1 MAFYFYFDNSEVFG
15 LKYTKIRELI
25 KKYFYICLAINPNFM
40 NLKYTIIKVVLGIIV
55 VVLSYLIYES
65 IMKPVRFN
73 AATSAREAKVIARL
87 LDLRASQQFY
97 KREHNK
103 YTDSFDTL
111 ITFLRTGDIPV
122 VKMIPDPNDTT
133 FSKTIS
139 DTLGYVKVADS
150 LFRNRANFTMDSLR
164 FIPYSQGIPFEIA
177 AGEVDRGGIKVSV
190 YEIKANYS
198 TFLKGL
204 DRQLVT
210 NLIKSKE
217 DVERYPGLKLGS
229 MEEPS
234 TDGNW
239 E

>member
-1 MAFYFYFDNSEVFG
+1 
-15 LKYTKIRELI
+15 
-25 KKYFYICLAINPNFM
+25 M
-40 NLKYTIIKVVLGIIV
+40 NLKYTVIKIVLAVIIIV
-55 VVLSYLIYES
+55 LAYMIYES
-65 IMKPVRFN
+65 IMRPVRFN
-73 AATSAREAKVIARL
+73 AATSAREEKVIRRL
-87 LDLRASQQFY
+87 MDLRTSQMFY
-97 KREHNK
+97 KREHNR
-103 YTDSFDTL
+103 YTGSFDTL
-111 ITFLRTGDIPV
+111 LTFLTKGEIPV
-122 VKMIPDPNDTT
+122 VKIIPDPNDTT

-150 LFRNRANFTMDSLR
+150 LFQNRPFFILDSIGY
-164 FIPYSQGIPFEIA
+164 IPYSNGVPFELA
-177 AGEVDRGGIKVSV
+177 AGSIDRGGIKVSV
-190 YEIKANYS
+190 YEIKAPYT

-217 DVERYPGLKLGS
+217 DIERYPGLKVGS

>member
-1 MAFYFYFDNSEVFG
+1 
-15 LKYTKIRELI
+15 
-25 KKYFYICLAINPNFM
+25 M
-40 NLKYTIIKVVLGIIV
+40 NLKYTIIKVVLGIIII
-55 VVLSYLIYES
+55 VLAYMIYES

-87 LDLRASQQFY
+87 LDLRTSQQFY

-103 YTDSFDTL
+103 YTASFDTL
-111 ITFLRTGDIPV
+111 VTFLTKGDIPV

-150 LFRNRANFTMDSLR
+150 LFRNRPNFTIDSLR
-164 FIPYSQGIPFEIA
+164 YIPYAQGVTFEMA

-190 YEIKANYS
+190 YEIKAPYS

-217 DVERYPGLKLGS
+217 DIDRYPGLKLGS

>member
-1 MAFYFYFDNSEVFG
+1 
-15 LKYTKIRELI
+15 
-25 KKYFYICLAINPNFM
+25 M
-40 NLKYTIIKVVLGIIV
+40 NLKYTVIKIVLAVIIIV
-55 VVLSYLIYES
+55 LAYMIYES
-65 IMKPVRFN
+65 IMRPVRFN
-73 AATSAREAKVIARL
+73 AATSAREEKVIRRL
-87 LDLRASQQFY
+87 MDLRTSQMFY
-97 KREHNK
+97 KREHNR
-103 YTDSFDTL
+103 YTGSFDTL
-111 ITFLRTGDIPV
+111 LSFLTKGEIPV
-122 VKMIPDPNDTT
+122 VKIIPDPNDTT

-150 LFRNRANFTMDSLR
+150 LFQNRPFFIIDSIGY
-164 FIPYSQGIPFEIA
+164 IPYSNGVPFELA
-177 AGEVDRGGIKVSV
+177 ASSIDRGGIKVSV
-190 YEIKANYS
+190 YEIKAPYT

-217 DVERYPGLKLGS
+217 DIERYPGLKVGS

>member
-1 MAFYFYFDNSEVFG
+1 
-15 LKYTKIRELI
+15 
-25 KKYFYICLAINPNFM
+25 M
-40 NLKYTIIKVVLGIIV
+40 NLKYTIIKVVLSIIIV
-55 VVLSYLIYES
+55 VLAYMIYES
-65 IMKPVRFN
+65 IMRPVRFN
-73 AATSAREAKVIARL
+73 KATAEREAKVIERL
-87 LDLRASQQFY
+87 IDIRTVQQFY

-103 YTDSFDTL
+103 YTASFDTL
-111 ITFLRTGDIPV
+111 INFLKKGEIPM

-150 LFRNRANFTMDSLR
+150 LFSKRPNFSLDS
-164 FIPYSQGIPFEIA
+164 IKYIPFSDGIKFDMA
-177 AGEVDRGGIKVSV
+177 AGEIDRGGIKVGV
-190 YEIKANYS
+190 YEIKAPY
-198 TFLKGL
+198 TTYMKGM

-210 NLIKSKE
+210 NLTKSKE
-217 DVERYPGLKLGS
+217 DIDRYPGLKLGS

>member
-1 MAFYFYFDNSEVFG
+1 
-15 LKYTKIRELI
+15 
-25 KKYFYICLAINPNFM
+25 M
-40 NLKYTIIKVVLGIIV
+40 NLKYTVIKIVLAVIIV
-55 VVLSYLIYES
+55 VLAYMIYES
-65 IMKPVRFN
+65 IMRPVRFN
-73 AATSAREAKVIARL
+73 AATSAREDKVVKRL
-87 LDLRASQQFY
+87 MDLRTSQMFY
-97 KREHNK
+97 KREHNR
-103 YTDSFDTL
+103 YTASFDTL
-111 ITFLRTGDIPV
+111 ISFLTKGEIPV
-122 VKMIPDPNDTT
+122 VKIIPDPNDTT

-150 LFRNRANFTMDSLR
+150 LFHNRSSFTIDSLR
-164 FIPYSQGIPFEIA
+164 YIPFSDGVQFELA
-177 AGEVDRGGIKVSV
+177 AGSIDRGGIKVGV
-190 YEIKANYS
+190 YEIKAPYT

-217 DVERYPGLKLGS
+217 DIERYPGLKVGS